1 MSKCPRVIH
10 VACSDRAGPNVKSD
24 KSLYHE
30 KSGNSERLHLWCDV
44 HKSHTSQTH
53 QLDLQKPVVSGVLN
67 VALSQKP
74 GGTTDK
80 FRQVVKLC
88 MRVRL
93 RVYRGATPPGP
104 ESIQWKYREAALAL
118 FLNDVPHGTKGIKR
132 RATLRTYLNGDWRIP
147 RLEHFCPEDCPC
159 QGVARDD
166 PDMFIDSCVAALVP
180 NSCPKLER
188 ARWNQADSA
197 VDWCGL
203 LSHCHQLHL
212 VIPIWIRVIRGGR
225 AASEA
230 DFEEQAPLPH
240 YAHLE
245 DDNADDLGPRGLES
259 GSQGVGPEA
268 AAVVDIVMHE
278 GSEAPPLDQGQA
290 DKESRWAELSHCVET
305 VFAGAHSFHS
315 FARLRGITL

>member
-1 MSKCPRVIH
+1 MY
-10 VACSDRAGPNVKSD
+10 ACEHRD
-24 KSLYHE
+24 
-30 KSGNSERLHLWCDV
+30 
-44 HKSHTSQTH
+44 
-53 QLDLQKPVVSGVLN
+53 
-67 VALSQKP
+67 
-74 GGTTDK
+74 
-80 FRQVVKLC
+80 
-88 MRVRL
+88 
-93 RVYRGATPPGP
+93 ATPPGP

-166 PDMFIDSCVAALVP
+166 PDMFIDSCAAALVP

-245 DDNADDLGPRGLES
+245 GDNADDLGPPGLES

-290 DKESRWAELSHCVET
+290 DKESRWAEFNERVQAGSVEFAILPVLRSCLAVLRQCMIPHIHLT
-305 VFAGAHSFHS
+305 SKLLKFSSKDWCREAYSTSFNGQPQYRVLECALDNSRQTFSRRSGRGCPKRVFGRPS
-315 FARLRGITL
+315 LRKRDL